1 MKRLICL
8 FIVGVCSAILLN
20 AEDQN
25 MISGWVCDSKCV
37 VESGALGNRTT
48 CDPTCSER
56 SGNAVFI
63 EDGGTV
69 TKISNPEFCASHMN
83 QRVSATATKANNE
96 ANQEQMRVDVFYSA
110 YSEAK

>member
-1 MKRLICL
+1 MKRITCL

-37 VESGALGNRTT
+37 VESGALGDRTT
-48 CDPTCSER
+48 CDPSCSER

-63 EDGGTV
+63 DDSGTV
-69 TKISNPEFCASHMN
+69 TRISNPQSCARHMN
-83 QRVSATATKANNE
+83 ERVSATATKANNE
-96 ANQEQMRVDVFYSA
+96 ANEGQMRVDVIYSA
-110 YSEAK
+110 NSEAK